1 MTTSKNLDLALPEN
15 SDFVD
20 VDELSAN
27 FEIIDAEIEKIEKTF
42 NQNAVS
48 VGRRE
53 GSGRVGAHSAVFGQS
68 CVASGDNSVAI
79 GYMTESAGFNQFV
92 CGAYNVPD
100 TDDEYAFIVG
110 NGRPGD
116 LRNAATIAK
125 NGTANFFK
133 VYSQGPINAP
143 EIVCEQF
150 GVEHDL
156 RNVPPRETGFYYP
169 TKSSY
174 SVNNVFTEFGISAN
188 FAVLKFT
195 AIAKT
200 ASNMYFADFY
210 ISGDTRSTG
219 ASLDVAAKSSQLNVS
234 YDATAKSIT
243 FEAPERMTRLYV
255 DCDTIHSEN

>member
-1 MTTSKNLDLALPEN
+1 MTTSNKLDLALPEN

-27 FEIIDAEIEKIEKTF
+27 FEIIDAEIEKIEKSF

-53 GSGRVGAHSAVFGQS
+53 GSDVGAKSAVFGQG
-68 CVASGDNSVAI
+68 CVASGSNSVAI
-79 GYMTESAGFNQFV
+79 GIMTEAVGVSQFV
-92 CGAYNVPD
+92 CGEYNVPD
-100 TDDEYAFIVG
+100 TDGDYTFIVG

-116 LRNAATIAK
+116 LRNSATIARD
-125 NGTANFFK
+125 GTANFFK

-143 EIVCEQF
+143 EIVCKEY
-150 GVEHDL
+150 GIEHDL
-156 RNVPPRETGFYYP
+156 RNVPPRKTRFYYP
-169 TKSSY
+169 TKNSY
-174 SVNNVFTEFGISAN
+174 SVNNVFSEFGISTN
-188 FAVLKFT
+188 FVVLKFT

-200 ASNMYFADFY
+200 NSNMYFADFY
-210 ISGDTRSTG
+210 IAGDTQSTG

-243 FEAPERMTRLYV
+243 FEAPERMTSLNVY
-255 DCDTIHSEN
+255 CDTIS

>member
-1 MTTSKNLDLALPEN
+1 MTTSNKLDLALPEN

-42 NQNAVS
+42 DQNAVS
-48 VGRRE
+48 IGRRE
-53 GSGRVGAHSAVFGQS
+53 GSDVGAKSAVFGQG
-68 CVASGDNSVAI
+68 CVASGPNSVAI
-79 GYMTESAGFNQFV
+79 GFMTEAVGFNQFV
-92 CGAYNVPD
+92 CGEYNVPD
-100 TDDEYAFIVG
+100 TDGEYAFIVG

-116 LRNAATIAK
+116 LRNSATIAK
-125 NGTANFFK
+125 DGTATFFK
-133 VYSQGPINAP
+133 VYSQGQINAP
-143 EIVCEQF
+143 EIVCEQY
-150 GVEHDL
+150 GVKHDL
-156 RNVPPRETGFYYP
+156 SNVPPRETGFYYP

-200 ASNMYFADFY
+200 YSNVYFADFY
-210 ISGDTRSTG
+210 ISGDTQSTG

-243 FEAPERMTRLYV
+243 FEAPERMTSLYV
-255 DCDTIHSEN
+255 YCDTIY

>member
-1 MTTSKNLDLALPEN
+1 MTTSNKLDLALPEN

-20 VDELSAN
+20 VDEISAN
-27 FEIIDAEIEKIEKTF
+27 FEIIDAEIEKIEKSF

-53 GSGRVGAHSAVFGQS
+53 GSDVGAHSAVFGQS
-68 CVASGDNSVAI
+68 CVASGSNSVAI
-79 GYMTESAGFNQFV
+79 GNMTEAVSFNQFV

-156 RNVPPRETGFYYP
+156 RNVPPRKTGFYYP
-169 TKSSY
+169 TQSSY
-174 SVNNVFTEFGISAN
+174 SVNNVFTEFGISSN

-200 ASNMYFADFY
+200 NSNMYFADFY
-210 ISGDTRSTG
+210 IAGNTQSTG

-255 DCDTIHSEN
+255 YCDTIHSEN

>member
-1 MTTSKNLDLALPEN
+1 MTTSNKLDLALPEN

-27 FEIIDAEIEKIEKTF
+27 FEIIDAEIEKIEKSF

-48 VGRRE
+48 IGRRE
-53 GSGRVGAHSAVFGQS
+53 GSDVGAKSAVFGQG
-68 CVASGDNSVAI
+68 CVASGSNSVAI
-79 GYMTESAGFNQFV
+79 GDMTEAVSFNQFV

-100 TDDEYAFIVG
+100 TDDEYTFIVG

-116 LRNAATIAK
+116 LHNSATIARD
-125 NGTANFFK
+125 GTANFFK
-133 VYSQGPINAP
+133 VYSRGKINAP

-156 RNVPPRETGFYYP
+156 RNVPPRKTKIYYP

-174 SVNNVFTEFGISAN
+174 SVNNVFTEFGVTTN
-188 FAVLKFT
+188 YAVLKFT

-200 ASNMYFADFY
+200 YSNMYFADFY
-210 ISGDTRSTG
+210 ISGDTQSTG

-255 DCDTIHSEN
+255 YCDTIHSEN

>member
-1 MTTSKNLDLALPEN
+1 MTTSNKLDLALPEN

-27 FEIIDAEIEKIEKTF
+27 FEIIDAEIEKIEKSF

-48 VGRRE
+48 IGRRE
-53 GSGRVGAHSAVFGQS
+53 GSDVGAHSAVFGQG
-68 CVASGDNSVAI
+68 CVASGINSVAM
-79 GYMTESAGFNQFV
+79 GYMTEAVDSNQLV
-92 CGAYNVPD
+92 CGEYNSPD
-100 TDDEYAFIVG
+100 TDGEYAFIVG

-116 LRNAATIAK
+116 LRNSATIAK
-125 NGTANFFK
+125 DGTANFFK

-143 EIVCEQF
+143 VIVCEEA
-150 GVEHDL
+150 GIEHDL
-156 RNVPPRETGFYYP
+156 RNVPPRKSGFYYP

-174 SVNNVFTEFGISAN
+174 SVNNVFTEFGVTAN
-188 FAVLKFT
+188 YAVLKFT

-200 ASNMYFADFY
+200 ASNVYFADFY
-210 ISGDTRSTG
+210 ISGDTQSTG

-234 YDATAKSIT
+234 YDATTKSIT

-255 DCDTIHSEN
+255 DCDTIY